1 MLQTKSSLSID
12 GSIGEGGGQVL
23 RTSLALSLITGRS
36 FTLNNI
42 RQRRAKPGLMA
53 QHLKA
58 VEAAGE
64 VGKAKV
70 EGARLGSQSLVFEPT
85 GLHSGEFHFDIGTA
99 GSTSLVLQTILP
111 PLSFAAASSTVTLIG
126 GTHVPWSPCFH
137 YLDLHW
143 LHYMRTIGFDIR
155 LELDAAGFYPRGGGR
170 VLAAVRPASR
180 ISPLCLTNRGP
191 LRRIR
196 GLSAVANLDLA
207 IAERQK
213 VQAIKR
219 LSDMAVPIEIEILSL
234 SSPSK
239 GTLLLLLAE
248 FENSQCCFY
257 GLGALGKPAERVADE
272 AVNDLLNLLATDGA
286 IDHYLPDQ
294 LILPLALAPG
304 VSEIRTSKVTLH
316 LTTNAEIIKMFLPVS
331 VEVEGMIGQPGS
343 IRIRHI
349 E

>member
-23 RTSLALSLITGRS
+23 RTSLALALITGRP

-58 VEAAGE
+58 VEAARE
-64 VGKAKV
+64 VGKATV
-70 EGARLGSQSLVFEPT
+70 EGARPGSQSLVFEPT
-85 GLHSGEFHFDIGTA
+85 GLYSGEFHFDIGTA

-111 PLSFAAASSTVTLIG
+111 PLSFAAASSVVTLIG

-137 YLDLHW
+137 YLEMHW
-143 LHYMRTIGFDIR
+143 LHYMKRIGFNIR

-170 VLAAVRPASR
+170 VLATVRSASR
-180 ISPLCLTNRGP
+180 LSPQCLTNRGP
-191 LRRIR
+191 LKRIR
-196 GLSAVANLDLA
+196 SVSAVANLDLSV
-207 IAERQK
+207 AERQK
-213 VQAIKR
+213 TRALKELNGVAGP
-219 LSDMAVPIEIEILSL
+219 VEIDILRL

-239 GTLLLLLAE
+239 GTVLLLLAE

-272 AVNDLLNLLATDGA
+272 AVNEFLGFMATDGA
-286 IDHYLPDQ
+286 IDPYLSDQ
-294 LILPLALAPG
+294 LEAVA
-304 VSEIRTSKVTLH
+304 
-316 LTTNAEIIKMFLPVS
+316 
-331 VEVEGMIGQPGS
+331 QPSFGPMES
-343 IRIRHI
+343 IT
-349 E
+349 